1 MNKLMKVQ
9 NILFPQNELIRHWH
23 LFYRGD
29 RFKHDIYDSCYS
41 LKKGENV
48 EFFTYFNSFSLEK
61 WKTYAPIENVYLE
74 LRIKGKVGI
83 QLFGHYENNNEIEKE
98 ILSENYFE
106 YKEEHKVLMPIPL
119 GAKSQVVSFQ
129 VFAYSD
135 ISIYQ
140 GAYLVGIEKEKL
152 NDVELSIVTVTFKKE
167 DFIERNLE
175 LIENE
180 IIYSDEEIAEHIC
193 VRVIDNGRTLDEAKW
208 NSEKMHIYRNPNVGG
223 SGGYTRG
230 MIETLRDEEF
240 VATHT
245 LLMDDDVKILPESII
260 RTYNLLRCLKPEY
273 RDHFIS
279 GAMLYYEKMH
289 VQHEDVGFVSEDG
302 TYGPRKQPMEMHLP
316 QSVLLNEKIY
326 TDQPN
331 NYAGWWYCCIP
342 RTKMSLERLSLPLF
356 IRGDDVEFS
365 IANHAKFITMNGICI
380 WHMGF
385 VTKFNMPM
393 EFYQVH
399 RNSLIIQ
406 ATSGVTPDVDYLE
419 RIKKIFDR
427 EISRY
432 NYVGCDLLLDAVEDF
447 LKGPGFIMNPEGE
460 AIMKR
465 QSSRVKPLV
474 DIRQNFPNINVN
486 YDSIY
491 RFYEGKCF
499 TPSQLKKYFRTHNW
513 QLLPKFM
520 MNHEPAVVAYDWFDI
535 PEKQCKHDVVLAVNP
550 HNKTGVLR
558 YRSRSEYL
566 RLMKR
571 YRRLR
576 HDYNKNFKRVTDE
589 YKKAKD
595 QITSVE
601 FWDNYLK

>member
-1 MNKLMKVQ
+1 MEKILKLQ
-9 NILFPQNELIRHWH
+9 NILFPKQDLEQHWWM
-23 LFYRGD
+23 FYRGD
-29 RFKHDIYDSCYS
+29 KFKHEVSESAYCLEAD
-41 LKKGENV
+41 KHA
-48 EFFTYFNSFSLEK
+48 EFFSYFNAFSLEK
-61 WKTYAPIENVYLE
+61 WKVYTNITQPY
-74 LRIKGKVGI
+74 LRLSIKGKFGI
-83 QLFGHYENNNEIEKE
+83 QLFGHYMNNDMIEKE
-98 ILSENYFE
+98 IISENYFE
-106 YKEEHKVLMPIPL
+106 LDKRETIVIPIPTDI
-119 GAKSQVVSFQ
+119 KSQVVSFQ
-129 VFAYSD
+129 IFAY
-135 ISIYQ
+135 
-140 GAYLVGIEKEKL
+140 E
-152 NDVELSIVTVTFKKE
+152 DVYVYEGNYAACIDVKDMNEVNLSLVTVTFKKE
-167 DFIERNLE
+167 EFITRNLR
-175 LIENE
+175 LLENE
-180 IIYSDEEIAEHIC
+180 IIYSDEELADHIF
-193 VRVIDNGRTLDEAKW
+193 VRVIDNGRTLNEDEW
-208 NSEKMHIYRNPNVGG
+208 NSEKIHVYKNPNVGG

-230 MIETLRDEEF
+230 MIETLKDEQF
-240 VATHT
+240 NATHT

-260 RTYNLLRCLKPEY
+260 RTYNLLRCLKAGY
-273 RDHFIS
+273 RDYFIS
-279 GAMLYYEKMH
+279 GAMLYYERMNI
-289 VQHEDVGFVSEDG
+289 QHEDVGFVSEDG
-302 TYGPRKQPMEMHLP
+302 TYGPRKPSMEMHLP
-316 QSVLLNEKIY
+316 QSVILNEKIY
-326 TDQPN
+326 EDQPN

-406 ATSGVTPDVDYLE
+406 ATSGVTSDVDYLE
-419 RIKKIFDR
+419 RIKNIFDR

-460 AIMKR
+460 SIMKR
-465 QSSRVKPLV
+465 QASRVKPLV
-474 DIRQNFPNINVN
+474 DIRQNFPNINVD

-491 RFYEGKCF
+491 RFYDGKWF

-513 QLLPKFM
+513 HLLPKCM

-550 HNKTGVLR
+550 YNKTGVLR

-576 HDYNKNFKRVTDE
+576 QDYCKNFKRVTEE

-595 QITSVE
+595 QMTSVT